1 MSDLRE
7 AISKFAS
14 DLAARMNTFVGD
26 ISTLE
31 VRTYTTPSDQAV
43 TLFKDQLDIEKSL
56 EAKASLRAVTAVA
69 FDGDT
74 TNWVP
79 TSATGE
85 VDKALWDLHQ
95 QAVKQAME
103 NRAATISAIAN
114 AATGALKALQSLPT
128 PSREPK

>member
-1 MSDLRE
+1 MPDLKE
-7 AISKFAS
+7 AIAKFAS
-14 DLAARMNTFVGD
+14 DLATRMNTFVGD

-43 TLFKDQLDIEKSL
+43 TVFKDATDIEKAL
-56 EAKASLRAVTAVA
+56 EAKAALRAVTSVG

-79 TSATGE
+79 TSENGE
-85 VDKALWDLHQ
+85 IDKALWDLHQ

-103 NRAATISAIAN
+103 NRAATISAVAN
-114 AATGALKALQSLPT
+114 AATGALKALQSIGK
-128 PSREPK
+128 EPK